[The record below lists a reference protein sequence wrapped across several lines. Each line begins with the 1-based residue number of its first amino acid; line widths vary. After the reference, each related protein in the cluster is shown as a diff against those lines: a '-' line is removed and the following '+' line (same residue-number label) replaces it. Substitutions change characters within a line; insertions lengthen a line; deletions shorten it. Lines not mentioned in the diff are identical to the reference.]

1 VVTATR
7 DRAGLARLLRKQ
19 AERAQVASD
28 LSATIDLEAGR
39 EHWTIRLHDGRM
51 ELEPGEPEAPDARI
65 VTNADTVEA
74 IVRGTRSGVEAFL
87 EGDLQVRG
95 NLALSLRM
103 DSMLRSHEGHP
114 RWPKFREVRAA
125 GMRTG
130 YLEAGR
136 GTPIVLLHGLGATN
150 SSMLPTMWDL
160 ARDHRVLAPDLPGFG
175 ESDKPLRSYHA
186 TFFARWLKDFLR
198 KTDVERA
205 HLVGNSMGGRIAI
218 EAGLRF
224 PERVDRLVLLAPAAA
239 FIKGRE
245 YVRVVRLLRPELAL
259 IPLPIRHGAVVQG
272 IRRLFS
278 RPSRLPAAWYD
289 AAADEFLRVFKTPRG
304 RISFF
309 SAARQIYLEEPHG
322 HRGFWDRLPSLSR
335 PALFVWGDRDRLVPS
350 RFAPHVERALPKAT
364 SVVFEDCGHVPQ
376 YEHAERTNRMIREFL
391 AAA

>member
-1 VVTATR
+1 VNAVV
-7 DRAGLARLLRKQ
+7 D
-19 AERAQVASD
+19 V
-28 LSATIDLEAGR
+28 EAGA
-39 EHWTIRLHDGRM
+39 EHWTIRLGEGAM
-51 ELEPGEPEAPDARI
+51 AVQPGEPETPDARI
-65 VTNADTVEA
+65 VADGQTVEA

-87 EGDLQVRG
+87 EGDLRVRG

-125 GMRTG
+125 RVRTG
-130 YLEAGR
+130 YLEAGE
-136 GTPIVLLHGLGATN
+136 GPPVVLLHGLGATN
-150 SSMLPTMWDL
+150 ASMLPTMWDL

-186 TFFARWLKDFLR
+186 AFYARWLRDFLAR
-198 KTDVERA
+198 TGVERA

-218 EAGLRF
+218 ESGLRF
-224 PERVDRLVLLAPAAA
+224 PEQVGGMVLLAPAPA

-245 YVRVVRLLRPELAL
+245 YVGVVRWLRPELAL
-259 IPLPIRHGAVVQG
+259 VPLPIRHRAVVLG
-272 IRRLFS
+272 IRRLFA

-289 AAADEFLRVFKTPRG
+289 AAADEFIRVFRTARG

-322 HRGFWDRLPSLSR
+322 DDGFWDRLPSLSR
-335 PALFVWGDRDRLVPS
+335 PALFVWGDRDRLVPA
-350 RFAPHVERALPKAT
+350 RFAPHVERALPAAT
-364 SVVFEDCGHVPQ
+364 SVVMEDCGHVPQ

-391 AAA
+391 EAA